1 MDQSTQS
8 QSASS
13 PPLEELLARALQ
25 HLQDLGYSPET
36 LDNHRWV
43 WRAFARFCQAQGVT
57 GFSEPLVQPFLEARG
72 VGASRPAP
80 PRVRCFAAS
89 MRILTE
95 FAIQGHFR
103 RFPVRI
109 AQDVPL
115 PKPFVEALEAHER
128 FCGEY
133 LRLRSST
140 VATRTRNLR
149 RFLQFLHYRRTIS
162 TLKELRPADL
172 SEYVLGQQHK
182 KPAAIARCL
191 ADIRSLLR
199 HLAMQGV
206 VAQDLVKA
214 LPKIRVPRLATI
226 PPIWEAEELDKLL
239 AAVDRTSPKG
249 KRDYAILLLAGH
261 LGLRT
266 ADIRGLRLE
275 HLHWEEGRIEFPQ
288 SKTGVSL
295 TLPLIPAVGEAIID
309 YLRHGRPPTKHRQV
323 FLRLHAPFDPLW
335 TQSLRHIVAFYR
347 RRAGVRGPR
356 NGGAGL
362 HSLRHTLA
370 TRLLRAGVPLET
382 ISQVLGHVS
391 SESTRVYTKVDLD
404 ALRGVALDPEE
415 VGHA

>member
-1 MDQSTQS
+1 MNRSTQS
-8 QSASS
+8 QPVS
-13 PPLEELLARALQ
+13 PSPLEELVTRALR
-25 HLQDLGYSPET
+25 HLQDLGYSPKT
-36 LDNHRWV
+36 LVNYRWV
-43 WRAFARFCQAQGVT
+43 WRGFARFCQAKGVT
-57 GFSEPLVQPFLEARG
+57 CFSEQLVKPFLEARR
-72 VGASRPAP
+72 VEVDRPAP
-80 PRVRCFAAS
+80 ARVRCLTAS

-95 FAIQGHFR
+95 FALQGHFR
-103 RFPVRI
+103 RFPSRI
-109 AQDVPL
+109 AQDVQL
-115 PKPFVEALEAHER
+115 PESFVDALQVHER
-128 FCGEY
+128 FCCEY
-133 LRLRSST
+133 LRLRPST
-140 VATRTRNLR
+140 VVTRTRNLR
-149 RFLQFLHYRRTIS
+149 RLLQFLHYRRGIS

-172 SEYVLGQQHK
+172 SEYVLVQQHK

-191 ADIRSLLR
+191 ADVRSFLR

-206 VAQDLVKA
+206 VPQDLVKA
-214 LPKIRVPRLATI
+214 LPKIRVPSLATI
-226 PPIWEAEELDKLL
+226 PPIWEAGELDKLL
-239 AAVDRTSPKG
+239 AAVDRASPKG

-266 ADIRGLRLE
+266 ADIRDLRLE
-275 HLHWEEGRIEFPQ
+275 HLRWEEGRIEFPQ

-295 TLPLIPAVGEAIID
+295 NLPLIPAVGEAIID
-309 YLRHGRPPTKHRQV
+309 YLRHGRPPTEHREV
-323 FLRLHAPFDPLW
+323 FLRVHAPFDPLW
-335 TQSLRHIVAFYR
+335 SQSLQYIVAFYR

-370 TRLLRAGVPLET
+370 TRLLRAGVPFET